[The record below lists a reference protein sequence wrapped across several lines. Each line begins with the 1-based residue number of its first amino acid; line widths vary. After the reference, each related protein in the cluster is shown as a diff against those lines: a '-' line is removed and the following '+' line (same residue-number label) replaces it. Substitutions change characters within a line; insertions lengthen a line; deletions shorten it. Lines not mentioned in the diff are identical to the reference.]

1 MELFRFKVCFD
12 PYFCNLE
19 RHYRILV
26 GSMKSRYLYHLKYII
41 IIVYFEYHFCSP
53 LSCNIS
59 CKKCALS
66 TPEVE
71 NKKKT
76 DTKSPKKVQSKN
88 SAGQS
93 PLKPNPLPKMA
104 IPPVTNGN
112 RMTSQSPAKI
122 KLVPKSVPDVK
133 KEAARSKSPDLMIM
147 SVTKPAQPGLSPS
160 KMKPQSNSMN
170 GNTLPQP
177 VLGNITQKTIIP
189 SSSKSNL
196 KVSNGGGGGAVV
208 QRGAISK
215 SPSVKQVTKTVSS
228 VSPVNQSVNFGDYAK
243 NMVSMSQ
250 PMSQPTLNQS
260 IGNQSTNQVVN
271 LISNPMVQSNMV
283 SHGGHPDVAS
293 IIQSSKGLN
302 YNFNQTRNMFQVNY
316 W

>member
-1 MELFRFKVCFD
+1 M
-12 PYFCNLE
+12 
-19 RHYRILV
+19 
-26 GSMKSRYLYHLKYII
+26 
-41 IIVYFEYHFCSP
+41 IVYFKYHFCSP

-104 IPPVTNGN
+104 IPAVTNGN

-133 KEAARSKSPDLMIM
+133 IEPARSKSPDLMIM
-147 SVTKPAQPGLSPS
+147 SVTKPTQPSLSPS

-189 SSSKSNL
+189 SSSKANL
-196 KVSNGGGGGAVV
+196 KVSNGVGGGAVV

-215 SPSVKQVTKTVSS
+215 SPSIKQTSKTS
-228 VSPVNQSVNFGDYAK
+228 VSPVNQSVNFGDYTK

-260 IGNQSTNQVVN
+260 IGNQSTNQNVVN

-302 YNFNQTRNMFQVNY
+302 YNFNQTRNMFQVY
-316 W
+316 LW

>member
-1 MELFRFKVCFD
+1 MNITSV
-12 PYFCNLE
+12 
-19 RHYRILV
+19 HSYRAI
-26 GSMKSRYLYHLKYII
+26 
-41 IIVYFEYHFCSP
+41 F
-53 LSCNIS
+53 S

-133 KEAARSKSPDLMIM
+133 IEPARSKSPDLMIM
-147 SVTKPAQPGLSPS
+147 SVTKPMQPGLSPS
-160 KMKPQSNSMN
+160 KMKPQSNAMN
-170 GNTLPQP
+170 GNALPQP
-177 VLGNITQKTIIP
+177 VLGNITQKPIIP

-196 KVSNGGGGGAVV
+196 KVSNGGGGGAIV
-208 QRGAISK
+208 QRGGGAVSK
-215 SPSVKQVTKTVSS
+215 SPSVKQAAKIVSS
-228 VSPVNQSVNFGDYAK
+228 VSPSTNQSVNFGDYAK
-243 NMVSMSQ
+243 NLVSMSQ

-302 YNFNQTRNMFQVNY
+302 YNFNQTRNMFQVY

>member
-1 MELFRFKVCFD
+1 MNITSVHPYRAIFRA
-12 PYFCNLE
+12 
-19 RHYRILV
+19 
-26 GSMKSRYLYHLKYII
+26 
-41 IIVYFEYHFCSP
+41 
-53 LSCNIS
+53 
-59 CKKCALS
+59 KKCALS

-104 IPPVTNGN
+104 IPSVTNGN

-147 SVTKPAQPGLSPS
+147 SVTKPTQPGLSPS

-177 VLGNITQKTIIP
+177 VLGNITQKPIIP

-196 KVSNGGGGGAVV
+196 KVSNGGGGGGGAVV

-260 IGNQSTNQVVN
+260 IGNQSTNQNVVN

-302 YNFNQTRNMFQVNY
+302 YNFNQTRNMFQVY
-316 W
+316 YCQ